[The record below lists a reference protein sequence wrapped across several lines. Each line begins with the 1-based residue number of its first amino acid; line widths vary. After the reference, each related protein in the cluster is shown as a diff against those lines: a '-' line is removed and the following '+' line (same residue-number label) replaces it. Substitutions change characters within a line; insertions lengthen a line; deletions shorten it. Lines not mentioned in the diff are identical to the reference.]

1 MCDEF
6 AIGGTEASN
15 LVVISVYICDFIIT
29 KQVCPKILDKPVL
42 FDKLS
47 ISNLRHPW
55 AKIFLAL
62 HKK

>member
-6 AIGGTEASN
+6 AIGGTEAGN

-42 FDKLS
+42 FDKLN
-47 ISNLRHPW
+47 ISNLRYPW
-55 AKIFLAL
+55 AKNFLAR

>member
-6 AIGGTEASN
+6 AIGGTEAGN

-42 FDKLS
+42 FDKLN
-47 ISNLRHPW
+47 ISNLRYPW

>member
-6 AIGGTEASN
+6 AIGGTEAGN
-15 LVVISVYICDFIIT
+15 LVIISVYICDFIIT

-42 FDKLS
+42 FDKLN
-47 ISNLRHPW
+47 ISNLRYPW

>member
-6 AIGGTEASN
+6 AIGGTEAGN

-42 FDKLS
+42 FDKLN
-47 ISNLRHPW
+47 ISNLRYPW
-55 AKIFLAL
+55 AKIF
-62 HKK
+62 